1 MDLNIRL
8 IHAHDFLKTTH
19 EGELDLKTSKQMLL
33 KLASEN
39 AAPRQYDILID
50 VRRATGRFTFTD
62 VAELV
67 NVMIEHRESFRS
79 KLAILA
85 PPESTLEVA
94 KFMELYAG
102 NRGFQVKG
110 FRDFEEA
117 MSWLMTSSDL
127 KAGA

>member
-1 MDLNIRL
+1 
-8 IHAHDFLKTTH
+8 
-19 EGELDLKTSKQMLL
+19 
-33 KLASEN
+33 
-39 AAPRQYDILID
+39 
-50 VRRATGRFTFTD
+50 
-62 VAELV
+62 
-67 NVMIEHRESFRS
+67 MIEHRESFRS

-117 MSWLMTSSDL
+117 MNWLMTSSDL